1 MKNFWLVCLLAV
13 SFPTEAAVFK
23 CLVNGKTVYS
33 DSPCPKNSSAAQV
46 VEIIDNTIDS
56 REARRAVVN
65 TKKSATNRHSSANT
79 VEFMS
84 KHDINLRVKELKS
97 AINAITS
104 PPEKVEASKRELFYI
119 TSKQPRKLSYENET
133 LRGGLRRDLGSIQRD
148 IRARAKYELES
159 LYKYY

>member
-13 SFPTEAAVFK
+13 SFPAEAAVFK

-56 REARRAVVN
+56 REARRAVAN
-65 TKKSATNRHSSANT
+65 NKQGATNRDRSANV

-119 TSKQPRKLSYENET
+119 TSKQPRKLTYENET
-133 LRGGLRRDLGSIQRD
+133 MRSEWRRDLGSIQRD
-148 IRARAKYELES
+148 VRIRAESELDE
-159 LYKYY
+159 LYRLY